1 MFKSISEFFQNEIGK
16 SGQTGIDETR
26 RTRVATCALLLE
38 LAWADDDFSDEERK
52 TVESTMRDRF
62 AMDTEQVTELIR
74 LAAAERKQSTDLY
87 QFTALIREH
96 FTKPETLGVVE
107 ALWRVVYSDG
117 LLEAH
122 EDAMMHKIGKLLGL
136 DHRELIA
143 LKLRARD
150 QA

>member
-96 FTKPETLGVVE
+96 FTKPETLGVV
-107 ALWRVVYSDG
+107 YSDG